1 MPRPE
6 AGLVHDAEA
15 MREAAVFGGGEDP
28 SSALQLAD
36 AAQALQPGAVEQI
49 LLGRLLVGV
58 AGGGCTLRGEALGE
72 LDVAVDRVA
81 DQVDR
86 LELLRIHGYAFGFA
100 VVP

>member
-1 MPRPE
+1 M
-6 AGLVHDAEA
+6 HNAEA

-28 SSALQLAD
+28 ACALQLAD
-36 AAQALQPGAVEQI
+36 PAQPLQPRAVEQI
-49 LLGRLLVGV
+49 FFSSLFWRV
-58 AGGGCTLRGEALGE
+58 AGGRGPLRREALGE
-72 LDVAVDRVA
+72 LDIPVDRVA